1 MSEKEKDP
9 AFERLLEYLKRHRGF
24 DFTGYK
30 RTSLLRRVRRR
41 MDRVEI
47 DTFESYRDYLEVHPQ
62 EFAYLFNTIL
72 INVTSFFRDREA
84 WDFLAQEIIPQIVE
98 NKAEDEM
105 IRVWSAGC
113 AAGEEAY
120 SLAMLFAEAL
130 GEENLDDRLKIY
142 ATDVDEEA
150 LTQARQAGYSP
161 EAVEPVPDELRDK
174 YFELSGGRYVI
185 QNDIRRAVV
194 FGRHDLIQDA
204 PISRLDLLVS
214 RNTLI
219 YLNAE
224 TQRRVLAR
232 FHFALNEDGV
242 LFLGQAEMLLTHAH
256 LFIPVDLKHRIFSKV
271 PKVTPRDRIVA
282 LTQAGDDE
290 AAEEL
295 GTYVRLREAAFDA
308 APLAQVVIDARGHL
322 ALANQEAQSLFDLR
336 PDDLGR
342 PFHDLELSYRPT
354 ELRSVIEQVQTER
367 RIVTR
372 EDVERSRPDQESQ
385 YFDISVIPLRENGD
399 RPLGVSI
406 TFRDVT
412 QRYDLREELRRSN
425 QELETAY
432 EEVQS
437 TNEELETTNEELQS
451 TVEELQTTNEEL
463 QSSNEEMETM
473 NEELRTTNEELER
486 RNVELQERTEE
497 LNQTKLFLESILTSV
512 EAGIVVIDRD
522 FEILLWNEGAE
533 NLWGLREEEVTG
545 RSLLG
550 LDIGLPVGELAEP
563 VRHFL
568 VGDGDEEQQEI
579 VLDAVNRTGKS
590 IVIEISNTLRTG
602 TDGEV
607 EGVVLV
613 MEERERRY

>member
-1 MSEKEKDP
+1 MSDQEKDP

-30 RTSLLRRVRRR
+30 RTSLMRRVRRR

-47 DTFESYRDYLEVHPQ
+47 DTFEAYHDYLEVHPQ

-72 INVTSFFRDREA
+72 INVTSFFRDRAA
-84 WDFLAQEIIPQIVE
+84 WDFLTQEVIPQIVE
-98 NKAEDEM
+98 SKGENET
-105 IRVWSAGC
+105 IRIWSAGC

-120 SLAMLFAEAL
+120 SLAILFAEAL
-130 GEENLDDRLKIY
+130 GEEHLDDRLKIY

-150 LTQARQAGYSP
+150 LAQARQAGYSP
-161 EAVEPVPDELRDK
+161 KAVEPVPEELRET

-185 QNDIRRAVV
+185 KNGVRRSVV

-204 PISRLDLLVS
+204 PISRLDLLVC

-232 FHFALNEDGV
+232 FHFALNDDGF
-242 LFLGQAEMLLTHAH
+242 LFLGRAEMLLTHAH
-256 LFIPVDLKHRIFSKV
+256 LFTPVDLKCRIFSKV
-271 PKVTPRDRIVA
+271 PKVTPRDRMVA
-282 LTQAGDDE
+282 LTQAGDDD

-308 APLAQVVIDARGHL
+308 APLTQVVIDARGNL
-322 ALANQEAQSLFDLR
+322 ALANQAAQSLFHLS
-336 PDDLGR
+336 PNDLGR
-342 PFHDLELSYRPT
+342 PFRDLELSYRPT
-354 ELRSVIEQVQTER
+354 ELRSLIEQAQTER
-367 RIVTR
+367 RVITL
-372 EDVERSRPDQESQ
+372 EDIERPRPEEETQ
-385 YFDISVIPLRENGD
+385 YLDISVIPLRENGD

-497 LNQTKLFLESILTSV
+497 VNQTILFLESILESV

-533 NLWGLREEEVTG
+533 ELWGLREEEVTG
-545 RSLLG
+545 RSLLS

-563 VRHFL
+563 VRSIL
-568 VGDGDEEQQEI
+568 AGDIDGAEQEI

-590 IVIEISNTLRTG
+590 IVIEISNTLRAG
-602 TDGEV
+602 PDGDI

-613 MEERERRY
+613 MEERDERG